1 MNFLIFKH
9 LHLKRQKRHC
19 RIVEIKT
26 KTVHRKVLIHG
37 PAGRRPDFCWGTT
50 PDTGNQ
56 GTQIFL
62 AFIGNIFMFP
72 NFLYTHLL
80 TINNDN
86 CTECKV
92 GCSAW
97 QELELDS
104 DNSMPVTQTRES
116 KENRFWN
123 TKQAPAAATG
133 NETSQW
139 MTLNNL
145 QHRTMHKFIR
155 VNCKQLNCL
164 KFNFWLLVSHH
175 S

>member
-1 MNFLIFKH
+1 MMAHNSNFVNGSFLALIWCEKAKFLWVCNFWMNSGH
-9 LHLKRQKRHC
+9 LENLYLKKQKRHC
-19 RIVEIKT
+19 RIVEIIT

-97 QELELDS
+97 QEQELDS
-104 DNSMPVTQTRES
+104 R
-116 KENRFWN
+116 
-123 TKQAPAAATG
+123 
-133 NETSQW
+133 
-139 MTLNNL
+139 
-145 QHRTMHKFIR
+145 
-155 VNCKQLNCL
+155 QL
-164 KFNFWLLVSHH
+164 KASDTDQRIKRK
-175 S
+175 